1 MNIAAKLYHV
11 IASGIKKNRF
21 CLGLPLVYTGVL
33 FFASLFVFGL
43 TNHNLPL
50 LPTIM
55 IIAGI
60 WGFIKY
66 EKSKSDY

>member
-11 IASGIKKNRF
+11 IVSGIKKNRF
-21 CLGLPLVYTGVL
+21 YLGLPLVYVGVL
-33 FFASLFVFGL
+33 FLALLFAFGF
-43 TNHNLPL
+43 TNHNVLL